1 MSILQEIQKWS
12 QGLPGWQQHA
22 ITQLYAKGE
31 LDDNDYEDLYALLK
45 AEHGIPDPK
54 NRVAAKLEAA
64 QVAAPQAS
72 NRRVQ
77 LDGIKNLFNVNAL
90 AENQDLSI
98 SPTGLTII
106 YGPNGAGKSG
116 YSRVLKKACRA
127 RDQREPILSNA
138 KEAAGKKT
146 PAQATFD
153 LLIDGMP
160 LQVTWTNGQ
169 EAPEQLS
176 ALSIFDSHC
185 ARAYVDN
192 QGDFAYSPYG
202 IDILEGLVSACGKLR
217 AMCGK
222 DLAAATPNTEP
233 FANLSKSSTAVGKLL
248 STLSYRT
255 RIEEVEA
262 LASLSEAENERLA
275 ILTKTLAEA
284 DPKQKAQNLRN
295 RAIRIAGLVQR
306 VGVAI
311 AMVDEAK
318 VRALKEHVEN
328 ARATKAAAELAAN
341 TFKETPGLLPGTGG
355 EAWKSLFEAARTF
368 ATESH
373 PPKIFPHLGAESSCP
388 LCQNPL
394 GAYGAAKLLA
404 FDAFIQQA
412 AEKAARTARQN
423 AIAAYREI
431 EEATLDLRVDQPL
444 FQELE
449 ESLAT
454 SGEACRALQEAL
466 IARRSAVLGAT
477 KADGDWL
484 AVPALPND
492 PREILAAIQ
501 TRFVTE
507 AQALEQSGDAKTRLQ
522 LASEHAELD
531 ARQKLADMKASVIG
545 AIGKFT
551 LSKRLQACST
561 ATATMGISR
570 KATDLAKTMATPEVA
585 RVLNEE
591 LRSLDVHELQVVM
604 KNASPQGRTQ
614 FKLALELPGGGSPEA
629 ILSEGEQRAIA
640 IAAFLTEVGLG
651 GGSGGIIFDD
661 PVSSLDHRRR
671 WHVARRLAIEAT
683 RRQVI
688 VFTHDIYFLCIL
700 EQEADSAG
708 ASYLAQCIR
717 KGQAGFGVPT
727 DRLPF
732 DTLST
737 SKRVKALRVM
747 HEAVAKAHKANDE
760 DEARRL
766 TRDAYYHLRLA
777 WERGVEEVLFQGVV
791 TRFGE
796 GISTQMLRYVVV
808 EDDDYTIVHAGMSKS
823 SKFAHDPATA
833 AQLPT
838 PHPDELRGDIEGL
851 ETWRD
856 SIEKRKKAIEARRS

>member
-12 QGLPGWQQHA
+12 QGLPSWQQHA
-22 ITQLYAKGE
+22 IAQLYAKGT
-31 LDDNDYEDLYALLK
+31 LDDNDYDDLYALLK

-54 NRVAAKLEAA
+54 NRVATKLEAA
-64 QVAAPQAS
+64 QVAAPQAP
-72 NRRVQ
+72 NRHVQ
-77 LDGIKNLFNVNAL
+77 LAGIKNLSNVNAI
-90 AENQDLSI
+90 AENQHLSI
-98 SPTGLTII
+98 GQTGLTII

-127 RDQREPILSNA
+127 RDQREPILPNA
-138 KEAAGKKT
+138 KDTSGNKN

-153 LLIDGMP
+153 LSIDGTP
-160 LQVTWTNGQ
+160 LQVKWTNGQ

-202 IDILEGLVSACGKLR
+202 LDILEGLVSACGKLR
-217 AMCGK
+217 AMLGK
-222 DLAAATPNTEP
+222 DIAVAAPNIAP
-233 FANLSKSSTAVGKLL
+233 FAILSKTSTAVGKLL
-248 STLSYRT
+248 STLSHRT
-255 RIEEVEA
+255 RIDEVEA
-262 LASLSEAENERLA
+262 LASLSEAEKERLT
-275 ILTKTLAEA
+275 ILTKTLAEP

-295 RAIRIAGLVQR
+295 RAIRIAGLIQR
-306 VGVAI
+306 IQDAI
-311 AMVDEAK
+311 AIVNDEK
-318 VRALKEHVEN
+318 VKTLKEHVDN

-341 TFKETPGLLPGTGG
+341 TFKETPGTLPGTGS
-355 EAWKSLFEAARTF
+355 EAWKALFEAARTF
-368 ATESH
+368 AVESH
-373 PPKIFPHLGAESSCP
+373 PHMDFPHLGPESSCP

-394 GAYGAAKLLA
+394 GADGAAKLIA
-404 FDAFIQQA
+404 FDAFIQQV

-454 SGEACRALQEAL
+454 SGEASRALQEAL
-466 IARRSAVLGAT
+466 VARRTAVLAAT
-477 KADGDWL
+477 KPDGDWL
-484 AVPALPND
+484 AVPALPAD
-492 PREILAAIQ
+492 PRGTLEAIR
-501 TRFVTE
+501 TRLVTE

-531 ARQKLADMKASVIG
+531 ARQKLADMKASVIE
-545 AIGKFT
+545 AVEKSI
-551 LSKRLQACST
+551 LSKRLQACSS
-561 ATATMGISR
+561 ATATTGISR
-570 KATDLAKTMATPEVA
+570 KATELTRTMATPEVA
-585 RVLNEE
+585 RILNEE
-591 LRSLDVHELQVVM
+591 LRALDVHELQVAM
-604 KNASPQGRTQ
+604 KNASPQGKTQ
-614 FKLALELPGGGSPEA
+614 FKLALELPGGDSPES

-708 ASYLAQCIR
+708 ATYLAQCIR

-747 HEAVAKAHKANDE
+747 HEAVAKAYKANDE
-760 DEARRL
+760 DGARRL

-808 EDDDYTIVHAGMSKS
+808 EDDDYTMVHAGMTKS
-823 SKFAHDPATA
+823 SKFAHDPAAA

-838 PHPDELRGDIEGL
+838 PHPDELRIDIEAL
-851 ETWRD
+851 ETWRGQV
-856 SIEKRKKAIEARRS
+856 EKRKKEIEARRP